1 MSTGETD
8 DCNSDKL
15 KVATWAIRKR
25 EQRTPPPTDHTSTPA
40 RAGPEK
46 SALLLHRGPPW
57 HLGSVGH
64 FQERLVEDIK
74 QPSGLLGS
82 QTWAQGQI
90 FPGCSYELFQRPKSS
105 QEGLTVRFV
114 D

>member
-15 KVATWAIRKR
+15 KVATWAIRKE
-25 EQRTPPPTDHTSTPA
+25 EQRAPLPLTTPA
-40 RAGPEK
+40 HQPEPGPEK

-64 FQERLVEDIK
+64 FQEGLVEDIK

-82 QTWAQGQI
+82 QAWAQRQI